1 MHTQRIEAWQHGH
14 VFLGS
19 GHERNER
26 RTWLVVVLTATT
38 MVVEIVGGV
47 IYGSMALM
55 ADGWH
60 MFTHA
65 AALAIAAI
73 AYRFARR
80 HARDRRFTFGT
91 GKLGELAGFSSA
103 MILWMVALLIVYESV
118 MRLFDP
124 VTIVFD
130 QAIAIAVAGLIVN
143 LISAWILSDGHTHG
157 HRPQPVH
164 RHSHDHPHA
173 HEEGYEDR
181 HRHRT
186 AQHDHNL
193 RGAYLHVM
201 ADALTSVLAIVAL
214 LAGRLYGWNWMD
226 PVMGIV
232 GAAIILRWS
241 IGLIRTSGAVLLD
254 TVPDRKLFDLVASRL
269 EIGGDR
275 LADLHL
281 WRLGPGHVGLVASIV
296 ADRPQSPETY
306 KTRLDGI
313 DGLSHVTIEVH
324 PCRAVTVPTTG
335 A

>member
-1 MHTQRIEAWQHGH
+1 MHTQRIEAWQHDH
-14 VFLGS
+14 VFLGA
-19 GHERNER
+19 GHDRNER

-38 MVVEIVGGV
+38 MVVEIAGGA

-65 AALAIAAI
+65 AALAIAAL

-80 HARDRRFTFGT
+80 HASDRRFTFGT
-91 GKLGELAGFSSA
+91 GKLGELAGYSSA
-103 MILWMVALLIVYESV
+103 MILWMVAVLIVYESV
-118 MRLFDP
+118 ARLFDP
-124 VTIVFD
+124 VAIVFD

-143 LISAWILSDGHTHG
+143 LVSAWILRDGHHHG
-157 HRPQPVH
+157 DEHRHRHAPQPVH
-164 RHSHDHPHA
+164 RHEP
-173 HEEGYEDR
+173 G
-181 HRHRT
+181 HRHRA

-214 LAGRLYGWNWMD
+214 LAGRFYGWNWMD

-241 IGLIRTSGAVLLD
+241 IGLVRTSGAVLLD
-254 TVPDRKLFDLVASRL
+254 TVPDRALADLVASRL
-269 EIGGDR
+269 ETGGDR

-281 WRLGPGHVGLVASIV
+281 WRLGPGHVGLVAAIV
-296 ADRPQSPETY
+296 ADRPQPPEHY
-306 KTRLDGI
+306 KARLDGI

-324 PCRAVTVPTTG
+324 PCRDVTVPAT
-335 A
+335 